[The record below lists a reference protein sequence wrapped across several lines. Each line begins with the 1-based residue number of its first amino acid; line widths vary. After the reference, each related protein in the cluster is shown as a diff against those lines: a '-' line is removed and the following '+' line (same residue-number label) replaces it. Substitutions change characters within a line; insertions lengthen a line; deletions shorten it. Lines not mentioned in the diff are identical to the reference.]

1 MDMTPEQIATLAAL
15 ALCQLVAVG
24 LPYWAGRNTG
34 WRRGNAHGYRA
45 GFDAAEDKYVAEL
58 NEAAARSSSAE
69 RLLRATSAEVRQMRG
84 RYTRELQNAREAYE
98 VQSLRL
104 ADAQVL
110 NEQHARLLHRCAQ
123 ELELAARTWSGLLA
137 TRKADDAR
145 IKARQLRDLAGWLR
159 PRSQPVEGAAA

>member
-1 MDMTPEQIATLAAL
+1 MLDMTPEQIGMLAVLTASQVAAL
-15 ALCQLVAVG
+15 GVTYWVARQ
-24 LPYWAGRNTG
+24 AG

-45 GFDAAEDKYVAEL
+45 GFHAAEDKYAAEL

-69 RLLRATSAEVRQMRG
+69 RLLRATSAEVRQMRD

-145 IKARQLRDLAGWLR
+145 IKARQLRDLAGWLQ
-159 PRSQPVEGAAA
+159 PRSQPAGEAA

>member
-1 MDMTPEQIATLAAL
+1 MELTPEQIDILFAL
-15 ALCQLVAVG
+15 VFCQLIVVG

-34 WRRGNAHGYRA
+34 WRRGNAYGYRT
-45 GFDAAEDKYVAEL
+45 GFDAAEGKYVAEL

-69 RLLRATSAEVRQMRG
+69 RLLRATSAEVRQMRD
-84 RYTRELQNAREAYE
+84 RYTRELQIAREACE
-98 VQSLRL
+98 AQSLRL

-137 TRKADDAR
+137 SRKADDAR
-145 IKARQLRDLAGWLR
+145 IKARQLRDLAGWLQ
-159 PRSQPVEGAAA
+159 PRSQPIKEAV